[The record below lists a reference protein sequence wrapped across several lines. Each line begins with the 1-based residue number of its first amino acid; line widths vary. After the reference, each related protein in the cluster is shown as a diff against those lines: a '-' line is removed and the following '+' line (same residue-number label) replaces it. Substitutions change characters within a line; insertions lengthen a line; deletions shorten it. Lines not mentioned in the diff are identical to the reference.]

1 VLKSYS
7 ILKEQHEQYI
17 QKENDRDRFRR
28 SSIRSNLGSRGI
40 DIFDDCVEDNGEVFQ
55 LPTRNVGSLQ
65 QKWSKKI
72 QPLVFKFIGVTVRY
86 PKRSGE
92 DREAYYNRVHLVFL
106 KENPTE
112 KSFDLYRPS
121 WEYLQDKPKF
131 SVCCA
136 LPTRTRDVITIND
149 DEENNNDTTEPTEKL
164 RPMGRNSMKR
174 KIEEEKIL
182 ASVSKKMEST
192 STSTSS
198 QLAAALAQ
206 IATAVGSALTSWQT
220 QQALQNCSADVQR
233 QHYD

>member
-1 VLKSYS
+1 MIEIDFGAVAFNQILDLGVL
-7 ILKEQHEQYI
+7 I
-17 QKENDRDRFRR
+17 F
-28 SSIRSNLGSRGI
+28 
-40 DIFDDCVEDNGEVFQ
+40 FDDCLEDNGEVFQ

-72 QPLVFKFIGVTVRY
+72 QPLVFKFIGVMIRY

-106 KENPTE
+106 KENPSE
-112 KSFDLYRPS
+112 KSFDLYCSS

-136 LPTRTRDVITIND
+136 LPTRKQDVITIND

-182 ASVSKKMEST
+182 ASVSKKW
-192 STSTSS
+192 S
-198 QLAAALAQ
+198 QHQLL
-206 IATAVGSALTSWQT
+206 
-220 QQALQNCSADVQR
+220 LQYS
-233 QHYD
+233 